1 MSHELEHHF
10 PTCVLGNPPSQ
21 EDNCCSVESGLHGEK
36 QFEEYGGKPSELV
49 LFTAGLLRVFT
60 MQVDAD
66 TLHVGAA
73 VYGPPCGASVGRH
86 WARRSLHLLLFQQ

>member
-1 MSHELEHHF
+1 MDESRLEHPF
-10 PTCVLGNPPSQ
+10 PACVLGNPPSQ
-21 EDNCCSVESGLHGEK
+21 EDVAALWKVGYMVKNSL
-36 QFEEYGGKPSELV
+36 EEYGGKPSELV

-73 VYGPPCGASVGRH
+73 VWTTLWGKCWETLG
-86 WARRSLHLLLFQQ
+86 